1 MNLDAKFE
9 LRIDGDP
16 LLQIQVSP
24 HTHPDEIAD
33 MLEGFSYTFREGV
46 TNMMDKAETSGLSSP
61 SEPPPWQC
69 LYYNYDPAEFEGV
82 REAAPDY
89 ELLTADDVA
98 EFEHI
103 DTSADDQETTTPRTD
118 FYGEH
123 PLIGETTYT
132 INGVP
137 AVKLNYH
144 PSLGIDE
151 IAVILEDAARD
162 LRQELAGRQPVQYDD
177 RTVSL
182 TVPATRV
189 GQHILNQLNCY
200 NKKFEMAVL
209 AESDEAAEKFFVISE
224 KLYGWICRNY
234 TPEAIKNSPELQQTR
249 RLETFRGIKL
259 APLHEEEPT
268 NDGTD

>member
-9 LRIDGDP
+9 LRINGDP

-33 MLEGFSYTFREGV
+33 MLEGFACTFREGV
-46 TNMMDKAETSGLSSP
+46 TNMMDKAETSGQSST
-61 SEPPPWQC
+61 SEPPQWQC
-69 LYYNYDPAEFEGV
+69 LYYNYDPAEFETKQ
-82 REAAPDY
+82 EAAPDS

-103 DTSADDQETTTPRTD
+103 DTSADDQEATPRND
-118 FYGEH
+118 FYGEK

-151 IAVILEDAARD
+151 IAVILEDVARD
-162 LRQELAGRQPVQYDD
+162 LRQELASRQPVQYDD

-200 NKKFEMAVL
+200 NEKFEMAILV
-209 AESDEAAEKFFVISE
+209 EDDEAAEKFFAISE
-224 KLYGWICRNY
+224 KLYEWICRNY

-249 RLETFRGIKL
+249 RLETFRGIKFV
-259 APLHEEEPT
+259 PLH
-268 NDGTD
+268 D